1 MKLNMG
7 QLLVSAVWITL
18 KVAVYR
24 VVIGQFLCTRTIL
37 AALNSTSVNIQETF
51 PMSSSGDE
59 FQRLNA
65 LTPRSGN

>member
-24 VVIGQFLCTRTIL
+24 VVIGQSCTIL